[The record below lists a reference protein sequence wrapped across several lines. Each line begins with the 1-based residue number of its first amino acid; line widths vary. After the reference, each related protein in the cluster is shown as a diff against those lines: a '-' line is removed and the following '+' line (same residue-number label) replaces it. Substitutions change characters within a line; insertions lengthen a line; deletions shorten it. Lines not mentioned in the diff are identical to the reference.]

1 MDGNRSKTRGVIGGQ
16 PLPQG
21 VPSNLIAL
29 GGGYAFPDMLPDV
42 SLEAANAARDFRT
55 EVLQYGPLFG
65 LTELRDE
72 IVRYVAQDGVYAERD
87 NIFVLNGAK
96 QVLDLA
102 LRALVNKGDSVIVSR
117 PSYATALHII
127 GNHEAS
133 VIEIEMDE
141 DGMKVDELEGTL
153 QRMRSEGEPLPKL
166 LYDVPDF
173 HNPTG
178 ITLSED
184 RRRKLVDLAEEFT
197 FFIVEDDPYR
207 RLRYDGA
214 PIAPI
219 KSFDRHGRVI
229 GAGTFS
235 KIFGPGIRVGWANG
249 DADLVHR
256 MAMRKSD
263 GGTCPLTQ
271 RIILECLKTGKIDAH
286 IQETLACVWRAQGRD
301 GQGRS
306 KVPARRPFPVPSG
319 RLLHVA
325 RVAGAHRLR
334 RSDSD
339 GRARGSGNF
348 LRTRLFRVEPPKQFY
363 SAVLRHLHRSTDR
376 RRRAHARRRHP
387 ARAQL
392 AGQRK
397 LPNAHHTNNN
407 ISTSG

>member
-72 IVRYVAQDGVYAERD
+72 IVRYVGHDGVHAGRD

-117 PSYATALHII
+117 PTYATALHII

-141 DGMKVDELEGTL
+141 DGMRVDELEETL
-153 QRMRSEGEPLPKL
+153 QRMRSEGKPLPKL
-166 LYDVPDF
+166 LYGVPDF

-178 ITLSED
+178 VTLSED
-184 RRRKLVDLAEEFT
+184 RRRKLVDLAEEFD

-207 RLRYDGA
+207 RLRYDGS

-286 IQETLACVWRAQGRD
+286 IQELLPVYSAHKDAMIGAVQKYLPDTRF
-301 GQGRS
+301 RS
-306 KVPARRPFPVPSG
+306 PRGGYYMWLELPARTDCDEVTVMAEQEGVAIFSG
-319 RLLHVA
+319 RGYFASNPQSNFIRLCFATCTEEQIDEGVRRLGDVIRRTHNLPASKTSERASHQSLH
-325 RVAGAHRLR
+325 L
-334 RSDSD
+334 D
-339 GRARGSGNF
+339 
-348 LRTRLFRVEPPKQFY
+348 
-363 SAVLRHLHRSTDR
+363 
-376 RRRAHARRRHP
+376 
-387 ARAQL
+387 
-392 AGQRK
+392 
-397 LPNAHHTNNN
+397 
-407 ISTSG
+407 